1 MPPSQHEYHRN
12 TLSSFRRQPESR
24 GHGDGA
30 CRSPPTTGSNTWPS
44 QFVGRGGPCAAAE
57 RAAASERINWPGNTE
72 LRAIRESFGIMAN
85 YLYDHDS
92 IEDSHEIFVRDGTI
106 LRSPAVDA
114 LMQGSA

>member
-1 MPPSQHEYHRN
+1 
-12 TLSSFRRQPESR
+12 
-24 GHGDGA
+24 
-30 CRSPPTTGSNTWPS
+30 
-44 QFVGRGGPCAAAE
+44 
-57 RAAASERINWPGNTE
+57 
-72 LRAIRESFGIMAN
+72 MAN